1 MKPSTLGLEGKDC
14 SNNRGMGKAAATT
27 FTREGATL
35 VLTVRRAN
43 EGEAVAA
50 GLREEGAE
58 ATFMQADVKK
68 EEDIRNLVDVAVK
81 KYGRIDVVFN
91 NAGTDGQFTPFTD
104 TNVKGKIRHTVK
116 AIRFE
121 DINENINLLRDGEIV
136 GRAVIKY

>member
-1 MKPSTLGLEGKDC
+1 
-14 SNNRGMGKAAATT
+14 MGKAAATT
-27 FTREGATL
+27 FAREGATL
-35 VLTVRRAN
+35 VLAVRRAN

-50 GLREEGAE
+50 GLREEGAQ

-68 EEDIRNLVDVAVK
+68 EEDIRNLLDVAVK

-116 AIRFE
+116 TIRFE

-136 GRAVIKY
+136 GHAVIKY